1 MAREGFRAPRGSK
14 FLSNAPRGLPFSP
27 FNSYGQAIAA
37 AANGQNTAH
46 IIGVAD
52 VLPLVGHLAKLPRCS
67 VMGLAFQGRLVEIG
81 DWEPVKWL
89 VDSAALA
96 CKVGRPSW
104 RASELACRGLAAH
117 DRQSRV
123 YPSSV
128 HFSVGGLEGCS
139 VLDPEHGDCDH
150 EAQYDPKHYLHCLL
164 LPLWHLFDP
173 LKRHLPILTNGSQ

>member
-117 DRQSRV
+117 ESRAPV
-123 YPSSV
+123 VSP
-128 HFSVGGLEGCS
+128 FFRGR
-139 VLDPEHGDCDH
+139 P
-150 EAQYDPKHYLHCLL
+150 
-164 LPLWHLFDP
+164 
-173 LKRHLPILTNGSQ
+173 